1 MLLKLL
7 AIIVIVSVGFLISAT
22 NLGGGGFLSTF
33 LVAFGLL
40 CVIGLITLVVLAKE
54 NKQQ

>member
-1 MLLKLL
+1 MLLKIL

-33 LVAFGLL
+33 FVAFGLL
-40 CVIGLITLVVLAKE
+40 CVIGVIGLVMLAKK
-54 NKQQ
+54 NKPK